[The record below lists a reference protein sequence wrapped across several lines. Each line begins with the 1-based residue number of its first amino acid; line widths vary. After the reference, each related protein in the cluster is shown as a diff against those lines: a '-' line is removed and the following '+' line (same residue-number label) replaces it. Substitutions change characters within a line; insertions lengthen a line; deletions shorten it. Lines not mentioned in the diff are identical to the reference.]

1 MNDRYG
7 GNDCY
12 GGDNGGDSD
21 RSGGGDRSGRGGDRH
36 GGASGP
42 PAQSRYDGGRGA
54 SQAPA
59 QAAFEETSFVPQL
72 TRIGAQQ
79 SSRGASQ
86 PQSRG
91 GSFTQQQQQRRGLL
105 SISQQLQQ
113 PVAKAG
119 FSFTHPSNT
128 AQQAPPAPHFSHLSS
143 QTRYPPQQP
152 PYQQP
157 PYQQYQ
163 QYQQPPLEPYGG
175 GASTAAAQNP
185 ASIQKLR
192 EAMMETLMRRK

>member
-1 MNDRYG
+1 MNAL
-7 GNDCY
+7 
-12 GGDNGGDSD
+12 SF
-21 RSGGGDRSGRGGDRH
+21 
-36 GGASGP
+36 
-42 PAQSRYDGGRGA
+42 QSEP
-54 SQAPA
+54 Q
-59 QAAFEETSFVPQL
+59 TPQL
-72 TRIGAQQ
+72 TAVAAAT
-79 SSRGASQ
+79 SSSSSDSPTATTEEESLRWR
-86 PQSRG
+86 PWRE
-91 GSFTQQQQQRRGLL
+91 
-105 SISQQLQQ
+105 

-119 FSFTHPSNT
+119 FYTSNT
-128 AQQAPPAPHFSHLSS
+128 AQQAPSAPHFSHLSS